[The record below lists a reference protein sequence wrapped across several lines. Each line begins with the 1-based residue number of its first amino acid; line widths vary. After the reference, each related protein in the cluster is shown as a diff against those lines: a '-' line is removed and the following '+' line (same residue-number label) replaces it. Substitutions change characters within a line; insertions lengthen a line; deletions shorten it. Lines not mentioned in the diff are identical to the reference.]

1 MNWKQILLPAMNSQT
16 LLSFKS
22 WLKTERETKDI
33 YPTSKDLFR
42 AFDLCPYES
51 TRVIIFGQDP
61 YHSEGT
67 ADGLAFS
74 TRQKKIPPSLKV
86 IFREIYRDMN
96 IQYFHNISI
105 EEFFPTGNL
114 ENWARNGFLLLNTAL
129 TVEKGAAGSHQGK
142 GWEILIEAVL
152 KALNEHPKQLIFCLW
167 GNQAK
172 ELRGKI
178 SARHMVLSASHPAAE
193 LYNPGQN
200 AGFYWSRHFSIIRDI
215 LPVNNDQNIN
225 PCVNFMDFFDKEKA
239 KKMIQKHYPIDAEKL
254 IQYIDDELIIYA
266 PLSKE
271 RYYEKLKEF
280 ELSLSTKPR
289 EYENEKV

>member
-1 MNWKQILLPAMNSQT
+1 MNWKQILSPAMNSQAI
-16 LLSFKS
+16 LSFKG
-22 WLKTERETKDI
+22 WLKSERENKDI

-42 AFDLCPYES
+42 AFDLCQYED
-51 TRVIIFGQDP
+51 TRVVIFGQDP

-74 TRQKKIPPSLKV
+74 TRQTTIPPSLMV
-86 IFREIYRDMN
+86 IFREIYRDLN
-96 IQYFHNISI
+96 IQYFHNITI

-129 TVEKGAAGSHQGK
+129 TVEKGIAGSHQGK

-167 GNQAK
+167 GKNAK

-178 SARHMVLSASHPAAE
+178 SARHMILSAAHPAAE
-193 LYNPGQN
+193 LYNPGQK

-225 PCVNFMDFFDKEKA
+225 PSVNFMDCFDKEKA
-239 KKMIQKHYPIDAEKL
+239 KKIIKEHYPIDAEKL
-254 IQYIDDELIIYA
+254 IQYIEDELIIHA

-271 RYYEKLKEF
+271 RYYAKLKEF
-280 ELSLSTKPR
+280 ELSLSTKHR
-289 EYENEKV
+289 EYENKEV